1 VDDND
6 SLPLPHKP
14 ADLALPGFLKIY
26 GALYE
31 KSPWIVEAVF
41 AQKDQ
46 SIDTVGEFL
55 SALRKVVDE
64 GGRDK
69 QLDLIR
75 AHPDLAPAPAV
86 AAKMTSHSVSE
97 QKGAGLN
104 QCTPAEAAEFQNL
117 NAEYR
122 QKFGFPFIIAVKGL
136 TKFDILDAFRA
147 RLNNPQDEEFATA
160 LGQIHKIARLRLL
173 AVLGK

>member
-1 VDDND
+1 MDSNDDF
-6 SLPLPHKP
+6 PLPHKP
-14 ADLALPGFLKIY
+14 ADLALPAFLKIY

-31 KSPWIVEAVF
+31 KSPWIVEAVY
-41 AQKDQ
+41 AQKDK

-55 SALRKVVDE
+55 AALRKAVDE

-69 QLDLIR
+69 QLQLIR
-75 AHPDLAPAPAV
+75 AHPFLAPPPAE

-117 NAEYR
+117 NALYQ
-122 QKFGFPFIIAVKGL
+122 QKFTFPFIIAVKGL

-147 RLNNPQDEEFATA
+147 RLNNAQDEEFANA
-160 LGQIHKIARLRLL
+160 LEQIHKIARLRLMT
-173 AVLGK
+173 VLGK